1 MKFIKK
7 NLSTIVLVMMF
18 VVGLSLL
25 LYPTFS
31 EWWNSY
37 HQSRAIHQ
45 YDEIVSE
52 TTESKQNE
60 MIEKAKEYN
69 ETLVHHPFRWYMN
82 EEEEMIYNSLLN
94 LDENGIMAYVN
105 VPSLRISLPVY
116 HGTSEEIL
124 QVAIGQIPGS
134 SLPVGGESTHCV
146 ISGHRGLP
154 SARLF
159 TDIDQL
165 VERDIF
171 TITVLNQVLTYEV
184 DQIRIVEPDD
194 VDDLAIIEGED
205 YCTLVTCTPY
215 GVNTHRLLVRGK
227 RIETSYDSSFISFDA
242 LQYDE
247 ELIAI
252 FIAVPILLL
261 MFSSTMLYYHLK
273 ERR

>member
-69 ETLVHHPFRWYMN
+69 ETLVQHPFRWYMN

-105 VPSLRISLPVY
+105 VPSLRISLPIY

-165 VERDIF
+165 VEGDFF